1 MLFSITRARARH
13 GTRAHLG
20 VAVSGPVF
28 LTALRPSVLIHRAI
42 HRILDLQEAL
52 AVLGILYFYTVRRH
66 EKRSQSSDR
75 HRTESKDLKS

>member
-28 LTALRPSVLIHRAI
+28 LTALRPLIHRAI